1 MKKSLF
7 FIAMML
13 VAFTAYAQDKKD
25 QDPKEKFFQAR
36 VKEMVF
42 RLKITDEQ
50 KPEFEKVY
58 KAYTEAVRQAVGAQ
72 ERPVQRREGV
82 AQSPEGQSRK
92 PGDRTQKDKNQK
104 SSADQARP
112 ERKKLTKEEAVKLEK
127 GKIERQQKLQEVKLQ
142 YIDEFA
148 KVLETDQ
155 LVRLYAVEN
164 QIQQKLHSR
173 QQGRGGQGMKGGRPN
188 GPRPGNRHNGSG
200 PEDGE

>member
-1 MKKSLF
+1 MKKCLF

-72 ERPVQRREGV
+72 ERPV
-82 AQSPEGQSRK
+82 RK

-112 ERKKLTKEEAVKLEK
+112 ERKKLTKEEAIKIEK
-127 GKIERQQKLQEVKLQ
+127 SKIERQQKLQEVKLQ

-148 KVLETDQ
+148 KVLEADQ
-155 LVRLYAVEN
+155 LVRLYSVEN

-173 QQGRGGQGMKGGRPN
+173 QQGRGGQGMRGGRPN

>member
-1 MKKSLF
+1 MKRSLI

-72 ERPVQRREGV
+72 ERPVRRAER
-82 AQSPEGQSRK
+82 PSRK
-92 PGDRTQKDKNQK
+92 PGDRMQKDNKQNTSPAQT
-104 SSADQARP
+104 RP
-112 ERKKLTKEEAVKLEK
+112 EGRKLTKEEAIKIEK
-127 GKIERQQKLQEVKLQ
+127 SKIERQQKLQEVKLQ
-142 YIDEFA
+142 YLDEFA
-148 KVLETDQ
+148 KVLEADQ
-155 LVRLYAVEN
+155 LVRLYSVEN

-173 QQGRGGQGMKGGRPN
+173 QQGRGGQGMRGGRPN
-188 GPRPGNRHNGSG
+188 GPRPGNRPGGSG

>member
-58 KAYTEAVRQAVGAQ
+58 KPRARKD
-72 ERPVQRREGV
+72 
-82 AQSPEGQSRK
+82 SPGSQVTGHRKTRIRSRL
-92 PGDRTQKDKNQK
+92 RTRLAL
-104 SSADQARP
+104 SAR
-112 ERKKLTKEEAVKLEK
+112 
-127 GKIERQQKLQEVKLQ
+127 
-142 YIDEFA
+142 
-148 KVLETDQ
+148 
-155 LVRLYAVEN
+155 N
-164 QIQQKLHSR
+164 
-173 QQGRGGQGMKGGRPN
+173 
-188 GPRPGNRHNGSG
+188 
-200 PEDGE
+200 

>member
-72 ERPVQRREGV
+72 ERPVSRAER
-82 AQSPEGQSRK
+82 PSRK
-92 PGDRTQKDKNQK
+92 PGDRTQKNKNQK

-127 GKIERQQKLQEVKLQ
+127 GKIERQQKLQDVKLQ
-142 YIDEFA
+142 YLDEFA
-148 KVLETDQ
+148 KVLEADQ
-155 LVRLYAVEN
+155 LVRLYSVEN

-173 QQGRGGQGMKGGRPN
+173 QQGRGGQGMRGGRPN
-188 GPRPGNRHNGSG
+188 GPRPGNRQGGSG

>member
-72 ERPVQRREGV
+72 ERPV
-82 AQSPEGQSRK
+82 RK

-112 ERKKLTKEEAVKLEK
+112 ERKKLTKEEAIKIEK
-127 GKIERQQKLQEVKLQ
+127 SKIERQQKLQEVKLQ

-148 KVLETDQ
+148 KVLEADQ
-155 LVRLYAVEN
+155 LVRLYSVEN

-173 QQGRGGQGMKGGRPN
+173 QQGRGGQGMRGGRPN